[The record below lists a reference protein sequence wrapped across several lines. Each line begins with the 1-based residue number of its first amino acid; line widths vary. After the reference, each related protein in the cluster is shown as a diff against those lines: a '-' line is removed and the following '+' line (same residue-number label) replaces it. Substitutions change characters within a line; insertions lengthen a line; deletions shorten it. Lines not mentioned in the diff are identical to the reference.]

1 MAGKEDVKEEVKEV
15 VKAVAKTAT
24 AKAKETAEAAKKTA
38 EKTAEVAKKTAE
50 TTKETAEAAK
60 KNAEK
65 TAEAAKKTAE
75 KTAEAAKK
83 TAKKTVAKVAAKTA
97 VVKAAT
103 IVQYQNNEVDT
114 TKVEE
119 KVKAQF
125 VSEGH
130 KAASIKKL
138 NIYIKPE
145 EYSAYYVINDK
156 FSGRV
161 DLF

>member
-1 MAGKEDVKEEVKEV
+1 MQKEEVKVTEV
-15 VKAVAKTAT
+15 KEAAKTA
-24 AKAKETAEAAKKTA
+24 AKTVETKAAPKKAAATKKAAEAKTA
-38 EKTAEVAKKTAE
+38 VKT
-50 TTKETAEAAK
+50 
-60 KNAEK
+60 
-65 TAEAAKKTAE
+65 
-75 KTAEAAKK
+75 
-83 TAKKTVAKVAAKTA
+83 TAKKTVAKAAAKTVA
-97 VVKAAT
+97 VKSKT
-103 IVQYQNNEVDT
+103 IIQYQNHEVDSAL
-114 TKVEE
+114 VEE

-130 KAASIKKL
+130 KASSIKKL